1 MWVNS
6 KESRNKGSLPEEKE
20 EELNKTCIVR
30 VSATEKQNN
39 SRLFPFS
46 LDSVGVPVVFFSHV
60 QHFD

>member
-46 LDSVGVPVVFFSHV
+46 LDYGDRFVLKFLFFS
-60 QHFD
+60 QK